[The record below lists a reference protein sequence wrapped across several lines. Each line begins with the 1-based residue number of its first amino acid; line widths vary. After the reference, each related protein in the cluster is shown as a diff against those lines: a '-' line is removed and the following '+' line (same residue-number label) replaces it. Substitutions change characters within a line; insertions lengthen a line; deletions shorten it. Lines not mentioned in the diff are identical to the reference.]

1 MRNLY
6 ILFFTGILF
15 TACSKE
21 QRTVNKLSGLWEV
34 RSATITNF
42 GEVDSEQQ
50 FEFEKCRIRKNNYCD
65 FTLVDRDN
73 NEITYGTYLINDEG
87 NEVTMV
93 FTEGLTV
100 TTHTFIID
108 KVNWRKLILTNKYPN
123 PGTFER
129 FELRSI

>member
-6 ILFFTGILF
+6 ILFFAGILLS
-15 TACSKE
+15 ACSKE
-21 QRTVNKLSGLWEV
+21 QRTVNKLGGLWEV
-34 RSATITNF
+34 RSATISNF

-73 NEITYGTYLINDEG
+73 NEVTYGTYLINDEG
-87 NEVTMV
+87 SEVTMV

-100 TTHTFIID
+100 TTHTFIIN
-108 KVNWRKLILTNKYPN
+108 KINWRKLILTNKFPN